1 MRDDRRQAFKLI
13 GGLLL
18 GSVAA
23 SSGYYLV
30 TREGAIDE
38 WAPVGSVNE
47 LPVDDVVMKR
57 VSVTEHGLLSDKPV
71 EKVVWIRRR
80 SGETVEVLSGACPH
94 NNCTANWIPEKTQ
107 FDCRCHNSVFDPSG
121 KVLSGPAPRPL
132 DTLEHKIEGEK
143 LLVRYQKFK
152 KGVPDKE
159 LVG

>member
-1 MRDDRRQAFKLI
+1 VRDDRRQAFKLI

-18 GSVAA
+18 GSAA
-23 SSGYYLV
+23 VTSGYYLV

-38 WAPVGSVNE
+38 WASVGSFNDFPPGE
-47 LPVDDVVMKR
+47 VVLKR
-57 VSVTEHGLLSDKPV
+57 VSVTEHGLVSDKPV
-71 EKVVWIRRR
+71 EKVVWLRR
-80 SGETVEVLSGACPH
+80 SGDAVDVLSGACPH

-132 DTLEHKIEGEK
+132 DTLEHKIEGGT

-152 KGVPDKE
+152 KGVAEKQP
-159 LVG
+159 VT